1 MFGFSPD
8 EQLTYDSF
16 LHRVHPDDR
25 ESVRM
30 AVEKALRTKAKLFAD
45 YRIVG
50 PDGGV
55 RWVAARGYPHFNE
68 KAEPDRL
75 MGIALDITERK
86 RTEAALE
93 ETRALVTAVINS
105 TDDFVWSVDAER
117 FGLLTWNRALRDYF
131 FERLHIDI
139 RVGMPPEELLPPDYA
154 AVWRDFYSRA
164 LREGF
169 LVTEYEVAAH
179 TNTLLLS
186 IHPMQRDGKVFGI
199 SVFGKDITERKRA
212 EDAVRVLAG
221 KLLTAQEAERSRIAR
236 EMHDDLTQRIAVLA
250 IRSRQVGAGV

>member
-1 MFGFSPD
+1 MAHCASMTMRAERLGRNRLVKRLQLVSQVFANAIVRKRTEQALRESEERLTMALEAAGAGAWSMDVQSRRVWVSASERELFGFPAD

-30 AVEKALRTKAKLFAD
+30 AVEKALRTKAKLFVD
-45 YRIVG
+45 YRIVR

-117 FGLLTWNRALRDYF
+117 FGLLTWNRAL
-131 FERLHIDI
+131 ERL
-139 RVGMPPEELLPPDYA
+139 LLQAP
-154 AVWRDFYSRA
+154 
-164 LREGF
+164 
-169 LVTEYEVAAH
+169 AH
-179 TNTLLLS
+179 
-186 IHPMQRDGKVFGI
+186 
-199 SVFGKDITERKRA
+199 
-212 EDAVRVLAG
+212 
-221 KLLTAQEAERSRIAR
+221 
-236 EMHDDLTQRIAVLA
+236 
-250 IRSRQVGAGV
+250 